1 MWPSELRYAYLCI
14 YEGPCLRKDS
24 YYQYNALDIS
34 YKVADPVPWWSRQI
48 NISEQVVNIGHTG
61 DDYMS

>member
-14 YEGPCLRKDS
+14 YQGPYLRKVI
-24 YYQYNALDIS
+24 YYQYNGLDIW
-34 YKVADPVPWWSRQI
+34 YKVPDPVSRRSRQI
-48 NISEQVVNIGHTG
+48 NIYEYLVNIGHTG